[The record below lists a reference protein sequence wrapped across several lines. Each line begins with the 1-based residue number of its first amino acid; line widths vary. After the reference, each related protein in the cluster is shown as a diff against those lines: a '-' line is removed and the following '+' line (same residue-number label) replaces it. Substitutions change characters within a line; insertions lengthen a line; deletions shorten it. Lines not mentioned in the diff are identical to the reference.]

1 MHAEDEREFDYKKES
16 EKGPK
21 MWGELKE
28 EWSACKNGKMQSP
41 IDMSDERVQ
50 VMSKSDKN
58 TYKPSNAVVTNRGHD
73 ISVSNQTKLIHLYIM
88 HAQQMLAV
96 PEGKSFFFFFKVVAS
111 TNIYIYIRR
120 IP

>member
-21 MWGELKE
+21 MWGELKK

-73 ISVSNQTKLIHLYIM
+73 ITVSNPNQINPSIYYAY
-88 HAQQMLAV
+88 AQQMLAV
-96 PEGKSFFFFFKVVAS
+96 PEGKSFIIKIAFDCS
-111 TNIYIYIRR
+111 
-120 IP
+120 